1 MSSLCQTRVLELS
14 ESDATVTCARY
25 AQHGVKM
32 LSARRQAWQVADP
45 RERTEAAHWATGRP
59 CVTHI
64 LLIFTDDLALVKDV
78 FVSKGGIAH
87 PHLLASQ
94 HCGRHPGPGTAK
106 AFRPKRQTYPARG
119 QKLVAVLDI
128 ADLLNVEI
136 SHRLWRF
143 AHGHHGPDEQP
154 LSVGP
159 ARPHE
164 PRPTSDEDAE
174 GRTSVRVSR

>member
-14 ESDATVTCARY
+14 ESDATVTYARY

-94 HCGRHPGPGTAK
+94 HCGRHPGPGIAK
-106 AFRPKRQTYPARG
+106 GTFRPKRQTCPART
-119 QKLVAVLDI
+119 LFFVAVLDDPCI
-128 ADLLNVEI
+128 ADL
-136 SHRLWRF
+136 S
-143 AHGHHGPDEQP
+143 
-154 LSVGP
+154 
-159 ARPHE
+159 
-164 PRPTSDEDAE
+164 
-174 GRTSVRVSR
+174 

>member
-94 HCGRHPGPGTAK
+94 HCGRHPGPGIAK
-106 AFRPKRQTYPARG
+106 ESLSSKKANLTRLAHK
-119 QKLVAVLDI
+119 KV
-128 ADLLNVEI
+128 ADLDAVSPTSQSVSQLFHGPAPR
-136 SHRLWRF
+136 SPLHRLAVRLR
-143 AHGHHGPDEQP
+143 HSRSNTSTEYR
-154 LSVGP
+154 
-159 ARPHE
+159 RP
-164 PRPTSDEDAE
+164 S
-174 GRTSVRVSR
+174 

>member
-94 HCGRHPGPGTAK
+94 HCGRHPGRGDSERKPFVQKGK
-106 AFRPKRQTYPARG
+106 LNPART
-119 QKLVAVLDI
+119 QKGCGSRCSI
-128 ADLLNVEI
+128 ADQSVSQSVI
-136 SHRLWRF
+136 SRSRPALT
-143 AHGHHGPDEQP
+143 PP
-154 LSVGP
+154 P
-159 ARPHE
+159 ARSPAPPLPVEHKY
-164 PRPTSDEDAE
+164 
-174 GRTSVRVSR
+174 RVSPTILTLKFN